1 MRQFFQMILQMKTV
15 LPPAAFARID
25 ETDDRLFYSEPRIVA
40 HIDDNAIAAIKE
52 FFDQT
57 LPRNAAILDL
67 MSSAFSHLPEEFPAQ
82 RIVGL
87 GLNAVE
93 LQANPVLDEYV
104 VHDLNANPSLPF
116 HDGEFA
122 AVIMTVSM
130 QYLTKPVKIFREVHR
145 ILRSDGPFIVIFSNR
160 LFPTKA
166 VCIWRVTSD
175 AEHAELVHHYFC
187 VAGGYAEI
195 TFLDS
200 TPRTDGYTD
209 PVYVVMAK
217 KCEAP

>member
-1 MRQFFQMILQMKTV
+1 MKTV

-25 ETDDRLFYSEPRIVA
+25 ETDDHLFYAEPRIVT

-67 MSSAFSHLPEEFPAQ
+67 MSSAFSHLPEGFPAQ
-82 RIVGL
+82 RVVGL

-93 LQANPVLDEYV
+93 LQVNPVLNEYV
-104 VHDLNANPSLPF
+104 VHDLNANPILPF
-116 HDGEFA
+116 DDGEFA

-130 QYLTKPVKIFREVHR
+130 QYLTKPIEVFCEVHR
-145 ILRSDGPFIVIFSNR
+145 ILQPGSPFIVIFSNR

-166 VCIWRVTSD
+166 VYIWRVTSD
-175 AEHAELVHHYFC
+175 AEHAKLVQHYFHL
-187 VAGGYAEI
+187 AGGYAE
-195 TFLDS
+195 TMFLDYTS
-200 TPRTDGYTD
+200 PTNEYTD
-209 PVYVVMAK
+209 PVYVVMANK
-217 KCEAP
+217 GDRQTTEIFHV

>member
-1 MRQFFQMILQMKTV
+1 MKTA

-25 ETDDRLFYSEPRIVA
+25 ETDDHLFYAEPRIVT

-67 MSSAFSHLPEEFPAQ
+67 MSSAFSHLPERFPAQ

-93 LQANPVLDEYV
+93 LRVNPVLDEYV
-104 VHDLNANPSLPF
+104 IHDLNANPSLPF
-116 HDGEFA
+116 DDGEFA

-130 QYLTKPVKIFREVHR
+130 QYLTNPVKVFREVHR
-145 ILRSDGPFIVIFSNR
+145 ILQPDGPFIVIFSNR
-160 LFPTKA
+160 SVPNE
-166 VCIWRVTSD
+166 SG
-175 AEHAELVHHYFC
+175 VHLAC
-187 VAGGYAEI
+187 N
-195 TFLDS
+195 L
-200 TPRTDGYTD
+200 
-209 PVYVVMAK
+209 
-217 KCEAP
+217 

>member
-1 MRQFFQMILQMKTV
+1 MKTA

-25 ETDDRLFYSEPRIVA
+25 ETDDRLFYAEPRIVT

-67 MSSAFSHLPEEFPAQ
+67 MSSAFSHLPEGFPAQ

-87 GLNAVE
+87 GLNEVE
-93 LQANPVLDEYV
+93 LQVNPVLNQYV
-104 VHDLNANPSLPF
+104 IHDLNADPTLPF
-116 HDGEFA
+116 DDGDFA

-130 QYLTKPVKIFREVHR
+130 QYLTKPVEVFREVHR
-145 ILRSDGPFIVIFSNR
+145 ILQPDGPFIVIFSNR

-166 VCIWRVTSD
+166 VYIWRATSD
-175 AEHAELVHHYFC
+175 AEHAQLVQHYFRL
-187 VAGGYAEI
+187 AGGYVEI
-195 TFLDS
+195 TFLDC
-200 TPRTDGYTD
+200 TPQTDEYTD
-209 PVYVVMAK
+209 PVYIVMANK
-217 KCEAP
+217 GPGTLDAADN